1 MSLWALFRLR
11 KFARGGKPVNEF
23 EMNFSAICGE
33 FSNFITEFL
42 PAVCSCPAFVFIGAL
57 CGAIG
62 IVKLTWYLAD
72 C

>member
-1 MSLWALFRLR
+1 M
-11 KFARGGKPVNEF
+11 NEF

>member
-1 MSLWALFRLR
+1 M
-11 KFARGGKPVNEF
+11 VNESVF
-23 EMNFSAICGE
+23 VMDFGAILHSFSD
-33 FSNFITEFL
+33 FITEFL
-42 PAVCSCPAFVFIGAL
+42 PAVCSCPAFIFIGAL

>member
-1 MSLWALFRLR
+1 MNE
-11 KFARGGKPVNEF
+11 NEF
-23 EMNFSAICGE
+23 VMDFGAILHSFSK
-33 FSNFITEFL
+33 FIIDFL
-42 PAVCSCPAFVFIGAL
+42 PAVCSCPAFIFIGAL

>member
-1 MSLWALFRLR
+1 M
-11 KFARGGKPVNEF
+11 NDF
-23 EMNFSAICGE
+23 EMSFATICE
-33 FSNFITEFL
+33 AFADFITDFL
-42 PAVCSCPAFVFIGAL
+42 PAVCSCPAFIFIGAL